1 MDINAAVEAGVIGGV
16 KGLTGAGVVVGL
28 LHHFHKGFRKNV
40 GPSGKVALII
50 SACFFKVALDSE
62 HEIHRQQRSRWI
74 DTVDAAVNCCQQK
87 SLNHRCFGHHSYL
100 CCDCL
105 KCVERSSVFPHR
117 RENLDRTWLL
127 KMG

>member
-28 LHHFHKGFRKNV
+28 LHQFHKGFRKNV

-74 DTVDAAVNCCQQK
+74 DTVDAAAERRGEVNAAMRKLQEQK
-87 SLNHRCFGHHSYL
+87 VRDSA
-100 CCDCL
+100 
-105 KCVERSSVFPHR
+105 K
-117 RENLDRTWLL
+117 
-127 KMG
+127 